1 VHHGLM
7 MKLASVQVGRPRTVP
22 RTGDGQ
28 PWDRE
33 WRTAFWKDP
42 VDGPVMLLT
51 LNLDGDGHADLEGHG
66 GPDQAALCYSAEH
79 YPRWRE
85 ELTLPEMPFGGFG
98 ENLTIAGQ
106 DEHRVCIGDV
116 YSLGGALIQ
125 VSKPRGPCF
134 KISWRWQRADLLA
147 RVEASGRHGW
157 YVRVLREGLVEAGQ
171 EVSLEEQ
178 PHPDWTVRAAGDVIR
193 FRKRR
198 PELAAQLARCEA
210 LATEDRVRLREAA
223 LRSLRG

>member
-1 VHHGLM
+1 M
-7 MKLASVQVGRPRTVP
+7 MKLASVQVGRPRTIP

-28 PWDRE
+28 PWDRA
-33 WRTAFWKDP
+33 WTTAFWKDP
-42 VDGPVMLLT
+42 VAGPVMLRT
-51 LNLDGDGHADLEGHG
+51 LNLDGDGQADRYGHG
-66 GPDQAALCYSAEH
+66 GPDQAALCYSADH

-85 ELTLPEMPFGGFG
+85 ELVLPEMSPGGFG

-106 DEHRVCIGDV
+106 DEHSVCIGDV
-116 YSLGGALIQ
+116 YSAGGALIQ

-134 KISWRWQRADLLA
+134 KISWRWRRADLQA

-157 YVRVLREGLVEAGQ
+157 YVRVLYEGLVEAGQ
-171 EVSLEEQ
+171 EVCLEER
-178 PHPDWTVRAAGDVIR
+178 PHPDWSVRAAGDVIR

-210 LATEDRVRLREAA
+210 LATEDRVRLQEAV